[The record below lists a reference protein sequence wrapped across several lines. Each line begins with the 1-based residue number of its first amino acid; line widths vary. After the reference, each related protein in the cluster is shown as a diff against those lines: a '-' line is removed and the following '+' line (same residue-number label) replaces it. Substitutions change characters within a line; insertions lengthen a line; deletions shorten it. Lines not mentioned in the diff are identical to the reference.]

1 MKINNFVEWTD
12 ELSVGIQEIDEQ
24 HKILVDLLNRLYESI
39 ILRTDDEEASQVLT
53 ELSQYTIVHF
63 AVEESLMRILGY
75 DEYEEHKKHH
85 EELTQQV
92 IELSNKVKAGK
103 LSSSMELLNFLKN
116 WLTKHILIEDK
127 RYTAHFL
134 DCGVKK
140 SWTEQ
145 SWVGRIWDAVH
156 HQQHN

>member
-24 HKILVDLLNRLYESI
+24 HKILVGLLNRLYESI
-39 ILRTDDEEASQVLT
+39 ILRTDSEEAANVLK

-75 DEYEEHKKHH
+75 DDYEEHKKHH

-92 IELSNKVKAGK
+92 VDLSNRVSSGK

-127 RYTAHFL
+127 RYSSHFL
-134 DCGVKK
+134 ECGVKK
-140 SWTEQ
+140 SWAKQ
-145 SWVGRIWDAVH
+145 NWVGRIWNVVH
-156 HQQHN
+156 HH